1 MPWPRPTHHLCCLSA
16 CGFAAV
22 HNETERHKR
31 QYSSNFGLL
40 SDEAAAPSITLVFS
54 PLAKPLLCALGL
66 PSDSHGRV
74 TLVWKDTSTNTEEA
88 LTLALL
94 NNDDISLRCDP
105 QGGDVSDE
113 ALRVAIL
120 RCLNLR
126 RTWLKTNKPGV
137 KELVAFLDAWA
148 KANVR
153 SVLDWLYESLL
164 CSPPA
169 APQERVL
176 RLQHP
181 ETHAATSGGQLTMQS
196 VRESTLPSSR
206 SRAQVTAG
214 RTAAARE
221 RAT

>member
-1 MPWPRPTHHLCCLSA
+1 
-16 CGFAAV
+16 
-22 HNETERHKR
+22 
-31 QYSSNFGLL
+31 
-40 SDEAAAPSITLVFS
+40 
-54 PLAKPLLCALGL
+54 
-66 PSDSHGRV
+66 
-74 TLVWKDTSTNTEEA
+74 VWKDTSTNTEEA

-181 ETHAATSGGQLTMQS
+181 ETHAATSGGHFLVAFALRVSGAVGGGHVGTTTM
-196 VRESTLPSSR
+196 L
-206 SRAQVTAG
+206 
-214 RTAAARE
+214 
-221 RAT
+221 

>member
-1 MPWPRPTHHLCCLSA
+1 MPWPRPPHHLCCLSA
-16 CGFAAV
+16 CGLAAV
-22 HNETERHKR
+22 LNETDRHKR

-40 SDEAAAPSITLVFS
+40 SDAAAPSITVVFS
-54 PLAKPLLCALGL
+54 MLAKPLLCALGL

-74 TLVWKDTSTNTEEA
+74 VLVWKDTSTETEHA

-94 NNDDISLRCDP
+94 NSDDISLPCDP
-105 QGGDVSDE
+105 QGGEVFDE

-126 RTWLKTNKPGV
+126 RTWLKSNKPV
-137 KELVAFLDAWA
+137 KDLVALLDVWA
-148 KANVR
+148 RANVR
-153 SVLDWLYESLL
+153 SVLDWLYESLVVG
-164 CSPPA
+164 SPTA

-181 ETHAATSGGQLTMQS
+181 ETHAATSGGQLAIQS
-196 VRESTLPSSR
+196 LLENNRPRSR
-206 SRAQVTAG
+206 STAQVETS
-214 RTAAARE
+214 RTRE

>member
-1 MPWPRPTHHLCCLSA
+1 M
-16 CGFAAV
+16 
-22 HNETERHKR
+22 
-31 QYSSNFGLL
+31 
-40 SDEAAAPSITLVFS
+40 
-54 PLAKPLLCALGL
+54 
-66 PSDSHGRV
+66 
-74 TLVWKDTSTNTEEA
+74 WKDTSTNKEEA

-94 NNDDISLRCDP
+94 NNDDISLHCDP

-164 CSPPA
+164 CSPTA

-214 RTAAARE
+214 RTAATRE